1 MAMYLGGR
9 EAGAGSPLH
18 GSPAAA
24 RSRPGGREGQ
34 SGGGRGRRR
43 LSSLESNHQR
53 PGQLWRVEQ
62 AGCAERA
69 GREKREQNNV
79 RRGAGIPE
87 SGVMRPTGS
96 GVDPAC
102 CGLVGC

>member
-34 SGGGRGRRR
+34 SGVGEGGGDSRA
-43 LSSLESNHQR
+43 R
-53 PGQLWRVEQ
+53 PTTSGQGQLWRVEQ

-69 GREKREQNNV
+69 GREKRE
-79 RRGAGIPE
+79 
-87 SGVMRPTGS
+87 
-96 GVDPAC
+96 
-102 CGLVGC
+102 